1 MGERVRFMR
10 LVLFF
15 DLPVETPANRR
26 DYRHFVKFLEKEGYL
41 RQQES
46 VFVKL
51 AIDDHVAEASFSRIE
66 QNKPPK
72 GIVQMLKVTEKQYA
86 SMKTIVGDNPNNIEL
101 SDTSDLVIL

>member
-15 DLPVETPANRR
+15 DLPVETPKNRS

-51 AIDDHVAEASFSRIE
+51 AIDNHVAETSYAILE
-66 QNKPPK
+66 QNKPPE
-72 GIVQMLKVTEKQYA
+72 GIVQILKITEKQYA
-86 SMKTIVGDNPNNIEL
+86 I
-101 SDTSDLVIL
+101 TSNDKRLIYSKEQ

>member
-1 MGERVRFMR
+1 M
-10 LVLFF
+10 VLFF
-15 DLPVETPANRR
+15 DLPVETPKNRR

-51 AIDDHVAEASFSRIE
+51 AIDDRVAEASYTRLE
-66 QNKPPK
+66 QNKPPE

-86 SMKTIVGDNPNNIEL
+86 GMKTIVGDMANSAVL
-101 SDTSDLVIL
+101 SDTNDLVIL